1 MMWED
6 GDHVWISEN
15 RFHPADVHWEW
26 TKSEK
31 VRGGGTVRINDSF
44 TIHFPSISRI
54 SISWSFF
61 DYASGKT
68 TRRYVFSGG
77 ESREE

>member
-31 VRGGGTVRINDSF
+31 VRGGVLLELMTALLSTSPR
-44 TIHFPSISRI
+44 
-54 SISWSFF
+54 
-61 DYASGKT
+61 
-68 TRRYVFSGG
+68 
-77 ESREE
+77 